1 MLEVTCG
8 WVAFAWSDNGLWALT
23 LPQPSRA
30 AALGQLVH
38 YLVSPTEEGEWPA
51 LEEGLKAFF
60 LGKPV
65 GFSHIPIDRSGYT
78 PFQWAVLDVVRGIGF
93 GHVMHYGQVAYMA
106 GYPRAA
112 RAAGNAL
119 GKNRTPVVIPC
130 HRVVRADGS
139 IGGFSG
145 KPEWKKYL
153 LRLESAHHPCRSRRL
168 AALSP

>member
-1 MLEVTCG
+1 MKTGALEVTCG
-8 WVAFAWSDNGLWALT
+8 WVAFAWSADGLWALT

-30 AALGQLVH
+30 AALGHLMR
-38 YLVSPTEEGEWPA
+38 YLVSPAEEGEWPA
-51 LEEGLKAFF
+51 LEEGLTAFF

-65 GFSHIPIDRSGYT
+65 NFCHIPIDWSGYT
-78 PFQWAVLDVVRGIGF
+78 PFQRAVLDVIRGLRF
-93 GHVMHYGQVAYMA
+93 GEVMHYGQVACMA

-139 IGGFSG
+139 LGGFSG

-153 LRLESAHHPCRSRRL
+153 LRLEGSL
-168 AALSP
+168 Y